1 MIRVIVEEIELPVDL
16 KEEIKKCG
24 EWVLKK
30 IGRNKKMVNVFITN
44 DKRIKEMNYQF
55 RGVKQPT
62 DVLSFP
68 YHEKKLWGEIVISL
82 ERIRENALKY
92 NVEER
97 EELLRVLIHGILH
110 LKGERDYSSE
120 ERRRMF
126 KRQEE
131 LLKEYKQIKEVEEEV
146 ERIG

>member
-55 RGVKQPT
+55 RGVKQLT

-68 YHEKKLWGEIVISL
+68 YHEKNLWGEIVISL

>member
-1 MIRVIVEEIELPVDL
+1 MIRVIVEEIELPKDL
-16 KEEIKKCG
+16 EEEIKKCG
-24 EWVLKK
+24 EWVLEK
-30 IGRNKKMVNVFITN
+30 IGRNKKVNVFITN
-44 DKRIKEMNYQF
+44 DKRIREMNYQF
-55 RGVKQPT
+55 RKINQPT

-68 YHEKKLWGEIVISL
+68 YHEKNLWGEIVISL

-110 LKGERDYSSE
+110 LKGERDYSRE

-126 KRQEE
+126 SKQEE
-131 LLKEYKQIKEVEEEV
+131 LLKEYKRIKEVGEEV

>member
-1 MIRVIVEEIELPVDL
+1 MIRVIVEEIELPEDL

-24 EWVLKK
+24 EWILKK